1 MLRNTNY
8 EARKTGEYRDVGTVN
23 EINGVLGYKSSFPMK
38 KDGISHNNLFSPN
51 LMVRYAP
58 GHMRNIS
65 NKDASLNYAN
75 LYSLNKTTE
84 IEDGLSAIFGFDFK
98 TNEKESDKEK
108 LSLSFG
114 QVFNYEENKDMPTKS
129 SLDQHRSDI
138 VGEINYNFSEIGNID
153 YSFLID
159 KDFNALNYQEVSTE
173 LNFGKVQFNLN
184 FLEEQKHVG
193 TERYASSGVTLN
205 YNDQNKL
212 SFSTKKNF
220 KTESTEFYNLSYQY
234 AIDCLTAGLVY
245 RREFYQDSNLEPNDT
260 LMLSITFIP
269 FGAVNTPTKN

>member
-1 MLRNTNY
+1 L
-8 EARKTGEYRDVGTVN
+8 
-23 EINGVLGYKSSFPMK
+23 PMK
-38 KDGISHNNLFSPN
+38 KDGINHYNLFSPN
-51 LMVRYAP
+51 FMLRYAP

-65 NKDASLNYAN
+65 DKDASLSYAN

-84 IEDGLSAIFGFDFK
+84 IENGLSAILGFDFK

-184 FLEEQKHVG
+184 FLEEQKHIG

-260 LMLSITFIP
+260 LMFSITFIP
-269 FGAVNTPTKN
+269 FGAVNTPAKN